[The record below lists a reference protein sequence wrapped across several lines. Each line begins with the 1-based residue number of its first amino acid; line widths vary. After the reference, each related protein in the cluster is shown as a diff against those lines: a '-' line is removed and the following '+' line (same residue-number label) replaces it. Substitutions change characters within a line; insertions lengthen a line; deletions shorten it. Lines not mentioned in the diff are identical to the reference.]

1 MRSGRV
7 QAHEGVIYYEVHGD
21 GPAVL
26 FCHGAGSNSATWW
39 QQIPEFSRDF
49 TCITYDH
56 RGFGRSQ
63 DAGHAF
69 DPAVLVDDALAV
81 LDAAGVE
88 RAALVCQSLGGVTG
102 LRLALGHPGRVWAF
116 VPCDSPLGIAHEQ
129 MQESISRWAQDGI
142 ARVEERALA
151 PSFVGAQPALAHLY
165 GQIGRF
171 NAQDEGLRRRV
182 AQLLSPAHLL
192 PCSRLESLACPT
204 LFVVGTQDRLVTP
217 PIVRDVARFVPG
229 STVIE
234 IEGAGHSPYF
244 EQPAMF
250 NAQVCA
256 FLKSQLPRRDR
267 ADLMFHGIL

>member
-1 MRSGRV
+1 MRAGRV
-7 QAHEGVIYYEVHGD
+7 SSHGAAIYYEVHGN

-26 FCHGAGSNSATWW
+26 FCHGAGSNALTWW

-49 TCITYDH
+49 TCIAYDH

-63 DAGHAF
+63 DAGDSF

-116 VPCDSPLGIAHEQ
+116 VPCDSPLGIAHQQ
-129 MQESISRWAQDGI
+129 MQDSITRWTQDDI
-142 ARVEERALA
+142 TRVEERALGPA
-151 PSFVGAQPALAHLY
+151 FVGTHPALAHLY
-165 GQIGRF
+165 GQIRRF
-171 NAQDEGLRRRV
+171 NPPDDSLRPRV
-182 AQLLSPAHLL
+182 AKLFSQANLL
-192 PCSRLESLACPT
+192 PCSRLESLVCPA
-204 LFVVGTQDRLVTP
+204 LFLVGAQDPVVTP
-217 PIVRDVARFVPG
+217 ALVRDVAQLVPN
-229 STVIE
+229 STVVE

-250 NAQVCA
+250 NALVSA
-256 FLKSQLPRRDR
+256 FLKSRLP
-267 ADLMFHGIL
+267 HGE